1 MGEKSLY
8 DVVILGVG
16 PAGMQAA
23 IHAARR
29 KMAVLML
36 GKPAKSSLFHAHIEN
51 FCCIFNLSGEEM
63 LRVGHQQ
70 ARQFGAEMREE
81 DVLHITQSDSLYD
94 ITIESGQTVHTKSI
108 IIATGA
114 KRNRLGVPGEKE
126 LLGKG
131 VSYCVEC
138 DGNFFRGQD
147 VAVVGNESAA
157 AGGALTLDG
166 DSRKVHLIT
175 KKIQVVEALEEQLR
189 SSSVIVHEGSQV
201 EAIEGQEEVQ
211 GLALKD
217 GTRLDVKG
225 VFIELG
231 AKGVMEL
238 AATLGVM
245 LDDTGKYIDT
255 DKKQKTNVPGIFA
268 AGDICGPPW
277 QMAKAVGEG
286 CVAGLE
292 AASYARKLKTNSAE
306 DLKLEAW
313 EGIDSSK

>member
-1 MGEKSLY
+1 MGAKRLY
-8 DVVILGVG
+8 DIVILGLG

-29 KMAVLML
+29 KMTVLML

-51 FCCIFNLSGEEM
+51 FCCIFNLSGEDM

-70 ARQFGAEMREE
+70 AVQFGAEICEE
-81 DVLHITQSDSLYD
+81 DVLHISPAGSLFD
-94 ITIESGQTVHTKSI
+94 VTIESGQRIQAKSL

-114 KRNRLGVPGEKE
+114 TRNRLGVPGEKD

-157 AGGALTLDG
+157 VDGALTLSG
-166 DSRKVHLIT
+166 DTRKVHLVA
-175 KKIQVVEALEEQLR
+175 KKIQVVDALREQLR
-189 SSSVIVHEGSQV
+189 NSSVIIHEGTQV
-201 EAIEGQEEVQ
+201 QTIIGQKEVQ
-211 GLALKD
+211 GLVMKN
-217 GTRLDVKG
+217 GTQLDVKG

-231 AKGVMEL
+231 AKGVLEL
-238 AATLGVM
+238 AATLGVF
-245 LDDTGKYIDT
+245 LDETGKYIAT
-255 DKKQKTNVPGIFA
+255 DKKQKTNVAGIFA

-292 AASYARKLKTNSAE
+292 AASYARKLKKNETGE
-306 DLKLEAW
+306 LKLESW
-313 EGIDSSK
+313 EG